1 MRKALFIFILS
12 FFNIL
17 TAAAQDI
24 SFTVSAPKVVG
35 VGEAFRVTFTA
46 NANYDN
52 FTSPEFSGLSVI
64 AGPSRSSS
72 HFTQIVNN
80 QVTQS
85 MNISEVFIVQASQ
98 EGKAS
103 IGAAKITA
111 NGKVYQTQP
120 VTIDVVKDAP
130 TQQGQQQQQ
139 QQQRANTGQPSAD
152 ETDVFVRI
160 SFNKSQVVRG
170 EYLTATIKLYTR
182 QMNIAGFENIKFPT
196 FNGFWSQE
204 IESPQQLQFQRETID
219 GKIYN
224 TAVVRR
230 YVLFPQ
236 QTGPIKVEPFEI
248 TCVLQVRGNAQP
260 RGFFDSFFDTP
271 QNIRKH
277 IASPTVTIDVSRL
290 PDGAP
295 ASFKGAVGSNF
306 QMDARFNRDSIQAND
321 AVNLV
326 VKISGEGNLKLLDAP
341 QVNFPPHFETYDMR
355 ITDNS
360 RASGSGISG
369 SKSFEYPVIPRS
381 EGSFDIPGIEF
392 SYYDIGKKQYIT
404 LRSKDLHLGVSKDPN
419 AGAAVTSQGFNRQ
432 SVKSLNSDILYIKT
446 APLALRSST
455 ALFFGSTVYYLVFL
469 VLLLLFVIVYYWLKR
484 HIKQSQDIR
493 RTRHR
498 KANKIAKKRLK
509 AAGEFLRQ
517 NNMNSFYEELSR
529 AMWGFLTDKAGLS
542 TADLSRETAREAMEA
557 KNAKEEDIAAY
568 LNMLDECEFAR
579 YAPGAGQS
587 AMQKVY
593 QEAMQIISKFEQT
606 F

>member
-24 SFTVSAPKVVG
+24 SFTVSAPRVVG
-35 VGEAFRVTFTA
+35 VGETFRVTFTA

-52 FTSPEFSGLSVI
+52 FTSPEFTGLSVI
-64 AGPSRSSS
+64 AGPSRSTS
-72 HFTQIVNN
+72 QVVNMINN
-80 QVTQS
+80 QVTHS
-85 MNISEVFIVQASQ
+85 LTISETFIVRAAA

-120 VTIDVVKDAP
+120 VSIDVVKDAP
-130 TQQGQQQQQ
+130 AQQGQQQQQ
-139 QQQRANTGQPSAD
+139 QQRGNTNQPTAE

-160 SFNKSQVVRG
+160 LFNKSQVVRG

-236 QTGPIKVEPFEI
+236 QTGTIKVEPFEI

-260 RGFFDSFFDTP
+260 RSFFDSFFDTP

-277 IASPTVTIDVSRL
+277 IASPTASIEVNRL

-321 AVNLV
+321 AVNLTV
-326 VKISGEGNLKLLDAP
+326 RISGEGNVKLIDAP
-341 QVNFPPHFETYDMR
+341 QVNFPPHFETYDMK
-355 ITDNS
+355 ITDNT

-369 SKSFEYPVIPRS
+369 SKSFEYPIIPRS
-381 EGSFDIPGIEF
+381 EGSFDIPAVEF
-392 SYYDIGKKQYIT
+392 SYYDIHKKQYIT
-404 LRSKDLHLGVSKDPN
+404 LRSKDLRLGVSKDPN
-419 AGAAVTSQGFNRQ
+419 AGAALMNQGFSRQ
-432 SVKSLNSDILYIKT
+432 VKSLSSDILYIKT

-455 ALFFGSTVYYLVFL
+455 TLFFGSTVYYVGFIA
-469 VLLLLFVIVYYWLKR
+469 LLLLFIIIYFWMKR

-542 TADLSRETAREAMEA
+542 TADLSRETAREAMET

-568 LNMLDECEFAR
+568 LHVLDECEFAR

-593 QEAMQIISKFEQT
+593 QEAIQIISKFEQT

>member
-1 MRKALFIFILS
+1 MRKAFFIFILS

-17 TAAAQDI
+17 TAVAQEI
-24 SFTVSAPKVVG
+24 SFTVSAPRVVG
-35 VGEAFRVTFTA
+35 VGESFRVTFTA

-64 AGPSRSSS
+64 AGPSRSTS

-80 QVTQS
+80 QVTQTV
-85 MNISEVFIVQASQ
+85 NISETFIVQATQ

-111 NGKVYQTQP
+111 GGKVYQTQP
-120 VTIDVVKDAP
+120 VTVDVVKDAP

-139 QQQRANTGQPSAD
+139 QRGNTGPTAE
-152 ETDVFVRI
+152 ETDIFTRI

-204 IESPQQLQFQRETID
+204 IESLQQLQFQRETID

-271 QNIRKH
+271 QSIRKH
-277 IASPTVTIDVSRL
+277 IASPAVSIEVNKL

-306 QMDARFNRDSIQAND
+306 QMDACFNRDSIQAND

-360 RASGSGISG
+360 KASGSGISG
-369 SKSFEYPVIPRS
+369 SKSFEYPVIPRN
-381 EGSFDIPGIEF
+381 EGSFNIPGIEF
-392 SYYDIGKKQYIT
+392 SYYDISKKQYIT

-419 AGAAVTSQGFNRQ
+419 AGAAVTNQGFNRQ

-446 APLALRSST
+446 APLALRSSA
-455 ALFFGSTVYYLVFL
+455 ALFFGSIVYYVVFI
-469 VLLLLFVIVYYWLKR
+469 VLLLLFFIAYYWLKR
-484 HIKQSQDIR
+484 HIKQSQDVR

-509 AAGEFLRQ
+509 SAGEFLRQ
-517 NNMNSFYEELSR
+517 NNMNSFYEALSR

-542 TADLSRETAREAMEA
+542 TADLSCDTAREAMEA
-557 KNAKEEDIAAY
+557 KNAKEKDIAAY
-568 LNMLDECEFAR
+568 LHVLDECEFAR
-579 YAPGAGQS
+579 YAPGTGQL

-593 QEAMQIISKFEQT
+593 QEAIQIISKFEQT